1 MLIKSQDGKML
12 VMFTHDSLTI
22 IEWGGRTPD
31 IHYQIHFKAKVL
43 GSYSTEAQAK
53 EVLEEIAIEYG
64 EYYKNAHNEVSNIP
78 PKVYIMPQDKG
89 ADYGNQ

>member
-53 EVLEEIAIEYG
+53 EVLEEIYKTYKYIEFG
-64 EYYKNAHNEVSNIP
+64 
-78 PKVYIMPQDKG
+78 VYTMPQDKG
-89 ADYGNQ
+89 TKDG